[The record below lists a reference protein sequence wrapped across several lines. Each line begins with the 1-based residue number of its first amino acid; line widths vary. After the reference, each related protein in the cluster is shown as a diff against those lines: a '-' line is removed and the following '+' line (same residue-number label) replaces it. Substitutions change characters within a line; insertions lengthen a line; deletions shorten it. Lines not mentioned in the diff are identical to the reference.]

1 MRDSFS
7 LFVSRV
13 LVKLSQ
19 HELSVRKINRLT
31 TALRQHRQ
39 VLTTV
44 DTDFIFNSSVVVI
57 YSLLIVKTNEKY
69 ENGHKSNLLEI
80 CYCCCFP
87 FYVILLLLCI
97 SDEEHFRCTS
107 SIDLSDNE
115 LLCMANPIIL

>member
-19 HELSVRKINRLT
+19 HELSVWKINRLT

-57 YSLLIVKTNEKY
+57 YSLFI
-69 ENGHKSNLLEI
+69 
-80 CYCCCFP
+80 
-87 FYVILLLLCI
+87 
-97 SDEEHFRCTS
+97 
-107 SIDLSDNE
+107 
-115 LLCMANPIIL
+115 